1 MQINSVLSAVNFQ
14 SLLGQPIFQNRAR
27 TKFFQ
32 IITSAQ
38 IKLQINSNQAIGCQ
52 CFDGL
57 PTAYCLYL
65 AIFFKALK
73 LSSCRSIW

>member
-32 IITSAQ
+32 IITSISTQ
-38 IKLQINSNQAIGCQ
+38 IIDIINFYN
-52 CFDGL
+52 
-57 PTAYCLYL
+57 
-65 AIFFKALK
+65 
-73 LSSCRSIW
+73 